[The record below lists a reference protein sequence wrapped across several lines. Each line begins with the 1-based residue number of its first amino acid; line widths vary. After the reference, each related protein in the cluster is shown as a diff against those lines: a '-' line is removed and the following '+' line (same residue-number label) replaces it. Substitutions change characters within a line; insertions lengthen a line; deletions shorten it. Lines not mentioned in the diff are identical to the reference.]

1 MAGELGGVFP
11 EVCFLE
17 NNCYSHTL
25 HTDSTGGRGL
35 EIASFQVL
43 EDGAFFIKCEFTMF
57 RCCSQRLRV
66 NLEDTAPQLRP
77 CVGFSLMSG
86 VPFCGYTLNSSSCV
100 LSSSWSGMANE
111 ALHPRITE
119 CLALVSEPFSHLS
132 SPPPL

>member
-17 NNCYSHTL
+17 SNCYSHTL

-57 RCCSQRLRV
+57 RCCSQRLGV
-66 NLEDTAPQLRP
+66 NLEDTAPPTPSLCRVFLDVGGSLPWLRLK
-77 CVGFSLMSG
+77 FL
-86 VPFCGYTLNSSSCV
+86 TLCSV
-100 LSSSWSGMANE
+100 FF
-111 ALHPRITE
+111 
-119 CLALVSEPFSHLS
+119 LVWDSK
-132 SPPPL
+132 